1 MRDVERTNA
10 RTAQIQA
17 QQARMEEDRQR
28 KREQEAADRAAKL
41 AAQQKA
47 YIK

>member
-28 KREQEAADRAAKL
+28 KREQEAADRAVL
-41 AAQQKA
+41 SRERHWEN
-47 YIK
+47 